1 MKHNEEFENW
11 TTYDAWLV
19 KNYSEY
25 SITSVNEVNGKIIC
39 EYIDKS
45 DSHYKSEYGS
55 GYVSAQSVRSQT
67 RLSNVK
73 DLIIYVNK

>member
-1 MKHNEEFENW
+1 MKQNEEFENW

-45 DSHYKSEYGS
+45 DPIPEDDEEEKSG
-55 GYVSAQSVRSQT
+55 Q
-67 RLSNVK
+67 
-73 DLIIYVNK
+73 

>member
-45 DSHYKSEYGS
+45 DPIPEDDEEKSG
-55 GYVSAQSVRSQT
+55 Q
-67 RLSNVK
+67 
-73 DLIIYVNK
+73 